1 MAHPDPLPHK
11 TDTDSDILEKIT
23 DNLGGD
29 AKWIDS
35 LQSKKALAAK
45 SILGKLSE
53 LEARRDAEPIDS
65 SKSYS
70 EGEIVYAEGASWRV
84 AAGGANAGDLPSTHP
99 DKFVSFQEGVTSI
112 ANKEAAYAL
121 TGVAVGTVYKT
132 EDTGQ
137 IMEYMGKRN
146 AGISDVL
153 YIDTDYLFNTLPAG
167 DNPSLT
173 VRGYY
178 HRRPTKNNLDTR
190 PSFVRDDGAIL
201 FSANGDVWDLGHNDG
216 GGLYIHSEYNP
227 DPTDIVGTSWNNYGG
242 MSNHPQTIAF
252 SDFPEMYPNN
262 WKHDG
267 VLLVNDN
274 DEKQLLT
281 NLPDDQQV
289 KIVVEGGRIEQL
301 PPSPLPDIKRGFIV
315 SDAGNPRSSVSDGGY
330 ALSGAYFWHETD
342 GQFVRD
348 DNGSYYNAYFY
359 HDGFRWQIGYQM
371 GYFFQSDLC
380 ASTVHPAD
388 ATGWTAY
395 DAWGAGI
402 GQGTIA
408 DGGLVKTRACEVYNS
423 PQSKTSGNTPWFT
436 IKNTVELTWHDDW
449 YSGDQTI
456 NGILAPEGTPTN
468 VGWVP
473 VGERIQGTNA
483 STDNFTWTTTVING
497 IGPNTQVFPKMVLLT
512 DAGIL
517 IPDGFPSGAAIT
529 VKSS

>member
-1 MAHPDPLPHK
+1 MSA
-11 TDTDSDILEKIT
+11 KIT
-23 DNLGGD
+23 YKDKDGNYGRLDTSRLTGKDGNE
-29 AKWIDS
+29 I
-35 LQSKKALAAK
+35 KKVVNATVDRVE
-45 SILGKLSE
+45 S

-178 HRRPTKNNLDTR
+178 HRRPTKNNGDTR

-216 GGLYIHSEYNP
+216 GGLYISSEYNP
-227 DPTDIVGTSWNNYGG
+227 DPTDIVGTSWNNNGG

-281 NLPDDQQV
+281 NLPDGQQ
-289 KIVVEGGRIEQL
+289 IEVVGEGGRIERFNGDGDGL
-301 PPSPLPDIKRGFIV
+301 NEGDFKILVNHPDNPVISGMRINGIYSYDPSQYYYLNDVGVIL
-315 SDAGNPRSSVSDGGY
+315 GNYGDGTYVFHTSSVEWSAPINGNATPDLMSPWTAQSTAAQGY
-330 ALSGAYFWHETD
+330 AAMT
-342 GQFVRD
+342 
-348 DNGSYYNAYFY
+348 
-359 HDGFRWQIGYQM
+359 
-371 GYFFQSDLC
+371 SDMI
-380 ASTVHPAD
+380 TRQPT
-388 ATGWTAY
+388 AT
-395 DAWGAGI
+395 
-402 GQGTIA
+402 
-408 DGGLVKTRACEVYNS
+408 ESN
-423 PQSKTSGNTPWFT
+423 WFT

-512 DAGIL
+512 GEGIL